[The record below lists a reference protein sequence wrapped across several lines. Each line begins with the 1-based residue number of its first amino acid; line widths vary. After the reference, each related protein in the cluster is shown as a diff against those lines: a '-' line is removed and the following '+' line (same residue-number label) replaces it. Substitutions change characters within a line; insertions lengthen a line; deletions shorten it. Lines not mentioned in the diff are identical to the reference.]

1 MIQATRLLVVF
12 VCGIAGCLSVP
23 ISAHAETWSDKS
35 GSQKI
40 EAEYVGVEGRN
51 VVLRKPDGKIARVRI
66 DKLSDES
73 RAQAK
78 RLYEK
83 EKSGAASSAAP
94 APPAASSAPS
104 SQPKFTPP
112 SPPTTPPMAAFP
124 ENASLQDT
132 VNFLRSQLM
141 AGHPEIVWYA
151 LPQDMRETLDSAEFR
166 DSLTPMFDDQAQ
178 NRESM
183 EKVAMKLVE
192 VLVTKKQ
199 FALNSPLMKQFPP
212 PMIEPAYDPAVGLIY
227 EMSRLLF
234 GTDSLSDKT
243 ITELVDYHG
252 PRIGAH
258 FATLAKATPP
268 GMIDG
273 VLDRA
278 AVEQSGDDTGT
289 ISVPNNQGGTDT
301 TEMVRYMGRWIPR
314 DLAEKWSA
322 NKSDFTRDVAA
333 QLTAARA
340 QDPQAVQQANMM
352 IAGWT

>member
-1 MIQATRLLVVF
+1 
-12 VCGIAGCLSVP
+12 
-23 ISAHAETWSDKS
+23 
-35 GSQKI
+35 
-40 EAEYVGVEGRN
+40 
-51 VVLRKPDGKIARVRI
+51 
-66 DKLSDES
+66 
-73 RAQAK
+73 
-78 RLYEK
+78 
-83 EKSGAASSAAP
+83 
-94 APPAASSAPS
+94 
-104 SQPKFTPP
+104 
-112 SPPTTPPMAAFP
+112 MAAFP

-178 NRESM
+178 NRGSM

-227 EMSRLLF
+227 EISRLLF

-243 ITELVDYHG
+243 ITEMVDYHG

-278 AVEQSGDDTGT
+278 AVEQTGDDTGT

-352 IAGWT
+352 IAGLVFIVDGVLGQLIAADTQQTFDLAIAQVAAMIPMPGGPGGFGPPGALGAPGGPGLGGGLGPAP

>member
-1 MIQATRLLVVF
+1 
-12 VCGIAGCLSVP
+12 
-23 ISAHAETWSDKS
+23 
-35 GSQKI
+35 
-40 EAEYVGVEGRN
+40 
-51 VVLRKPDGKIARVRI
+51 
-66 DKLSDES
+66 
-73 RAQAK
+73 
-78 RLYEK
+78 
-83 EKSGAASSAAP
+83 
-94 APPAASSAPS
+94 
-104 SQPKFTPP
+104 
-112 SPPTTPPMAAFP
+112 MAAFP

-199 FALNSPLMKQFPP
+199 FVLNSPLMKQFPP

-227 EMSRLLF
+227 EISRLLF

-243 ITELVDYHG
+243 ITEMVDYHG

-278 AVEQSGDDTGT
+278 AVEQTGDDTGT

-352 IAGWT
+352 IAGLVFMVDGVLGQLIAADTQQTFDLAIAQVAAMIPMPGGPGGFGPPGALGAPGGPGLGGPGPGGGLGPAP